1 MVSYTVK
8 TEISSYAHKT
18 QGASALYDS
27 NSPVI
32 LLSENNWAEE
42 VLYTEKVVV
51 VEFFAPWCGHCKN
64 LAPEY
69 IKAAENL
76 KGLVKVAAVNCDDEA
91 NRRICGSY
99 DVQGFPTIKLFPSK
113 PIEDE
118 NVVGKFTKKPKDYLG
133 ARTAKAIVDYA
144 LPEIPSFVHTISN
157 SYSISRA
164 LTMDEF
170 FSKEN
175 DTISKVVLFTN
186 KDQTTPLYKALSC
199 EFHNRLIFGEVK
211 EKESA
216 IAEKFGVNKFPK
228 LFVIPKE
235 SNEAIE
241 FKVDPEIYEITTQS
255 ELESQ
260 CLSKPI
266 GLCVFSFL
274 ILEPEYPESVADH
287 SNNLEILRKVKK
299 KFHDQSSV
307 DKKLSLRFF
316 WFNALSK
323 GAKKLIKDFKLS
335 DMFPNLMILNPN
347 RKVYRPHIGPFDEEG
362 VVKFLNDIAKGRGS
376 SYEYGFDVF
385 IDEKIEKKDDKKKDE
400 KEDDEKKVE
409 KKDDE
414 KKVEKKDDDEKVEKK
429 DDEKKDDEKKDDE
442 KKVEKRDD
450 EKKDD
455 EKKTEEEK
463 KCGIDE
469 LGKDG
474 VCSGGT
480 HKTESKSDEKDKPKD
495 HDEL

>member
-1 MVSYTVK
+1 
-8 TEISSYAHKT
+8 
-18 QGASALYDS
+18 
-27 NSPVI
+27 
-32 LLSENNWAEE
+32 
-42 VLYTEKVVV
+42 
-51 VEFFAPWCGHCKN
+51 

-91 NRRICGSY
+91 NRRICATY

-118 NVVGKFTKKPKDYLG
+118 NVVGRFTKKPKDYLG
-133 ARTAKAIVDYA
+133 ARTAKAIVDFA
-144 LPEIPSFVHTISN
+144 LPEIPSFVHIISN

-175 DTISKVVLFTN
+175 DTLSKVVLFTN

-216 IAEKFGVNKFPK
+216 IAEKFGVDKFPK
-228 LFVIPKE
+228 LFVIPKG
-235 SNEAIE
+235 I
-241 FKVDPEIYEITTQS
+241 DPEIYEITTQS

-287 SNNLEILRKVKK
+287 SSNLEILRKVKK
-299 KFHDQSSV
+299 KFHDQNNV

-335 DMFPNLMILNPN
+335 DMFPSLMILNPN

-362 VVKFLNDIAKGRGS
+362 IVKFLNDIAKGRGS

-385 IDEKIEKKDDKKKDE
+385 IDEKITKKDDEKKVEKEDGEKKDDEKKAEKRDDE
-400 KEDDEKKVE
+400 KKDDEKKVE

-414 KKVEKKDDDEKVEKK
+414 KKDE
-429 DDEKKDDEKKDDE
+429 
-442 KKVEKRDD
+442 
-450 EKKDD
+450 
-455 EKKTEEEK
+455 EKKTEEKKTEEK

-474 VCSGGT
+474 VCSGDT